1 MRLKKPVLFVLMI
14 IFLLSSFPLKA
25 HGDSETIE
33 QLNHMADEILQLV
46 RSSRYEEAEKLLQ
59 HFARKFL
66 QEGGMG
72 EYGLSME
79 EMRVMTIAHEEA
91 AKAVAD
97 ENRGHQERINAATK
111 FRLVVDAVSFTE
123 EPLWTEM
130 EEPILSVFGSVKEAA
145 YAGKNGDFHSNF
157 NSFLNLYDVIYPSIK
172 LHLKPERI
180 QKLDARIEW
189 IDHYRPL
196 VISDAAHHENLEKL
210 EEELRSIFQNPKEDE
225 ADPSLWWV
233 MITTGSIIV
242 ITLTYVGWRKYKGQ
256 KDREKQKK
264 PM

>member
-1 MRLKKPVLFVLMI
+1 M
-14 IFLLSSFPLKA
+14 
-25 HGDSETIE
+25 
-33 QLNHMADEILQLV
+33 
-46 RSSRYEEAEKLLQ
+46 
-59 HFARKFL
+59 
-66 QEGGMG
+66 
-72 EYGLSME
+72 
-79 EMRVMTIAHEEA
+79 
-91 AKAVAD
+91 
-97 ENRGHQERINAATK
+97 
-111 FRLVVDAVSFTE
+111 
-123 EPLWTEM
+123 
-130 EEPILSVFGSVKEAA
+130 
-145 YAGKNGDFHSNF
+145 
-157 NSFLNLYDVIYPSIK
+157 YDVIYPSIK